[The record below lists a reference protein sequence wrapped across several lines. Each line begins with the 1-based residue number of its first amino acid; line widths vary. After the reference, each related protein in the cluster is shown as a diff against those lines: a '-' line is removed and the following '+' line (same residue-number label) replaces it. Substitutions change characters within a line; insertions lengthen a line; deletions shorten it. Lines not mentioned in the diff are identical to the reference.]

1 MSTLA
6 KEVHFDDS
14 TMWVELADGHSVE
27 VPLARFPRLLL
38 ATPAQC
44 NCAPINKAA
53 AVIEDAA

>member
-38 ATPAQC
+38 ATPEQRATCDIGQYGQH
-44 NCAPINKAA
+44 
-53 AVIEDAA
+53 